1 MTLRRFGLHMGIG
14 LTNILFLS
22 ETGFGFRRNYGN
34 VWTYLSFQFQINK
47 NKIAIWEFQM
57 DFKKSFCWHFDPNNN
72 DIIYFL
78 VDRSENGWG
87 KWHVLVWN
95 KFRIWRTGQHT
106 PTKNSQGYPPPPP
119 PPAGQERIGVIAIE
133 ANIFKAQWI
142 TWSDLFSDPKKS
154 LVSTLGG

>member
-1 MTLRRFGLHMGIG
+1 MALRCFGLHMGIG
-14 LTNILFLS
+14 LTNILCLS
-22 ETGFGFRRNYGN
+22 ETGYGFRGNYGN
-34 VWTYLSFQFQINK
+34 VRTYLSFQFQINK
-47 NKIAIWEFQM
+47 NKTAIWEFQM

-87 KWHVLVWN
+87 KWHFLVCN

-106 PTKNSQGYPPPPP
+106 PTKNSQGYPRP

>member
-1 MTLRRFGLHMGIG
+1 MALRRFGLHMGIG
-14 LTNILFLS
+14 LTIILFLS
-22 ETGFGFRRNYGN
+22 ETGYGFRGNYGN

-87 KWHVLVWN
+87 FLVWN

-106 PTKNSQGYPPPPP
+106 PTKNSQGYPPPGP

-133 ANIFKAQWI
+133 PNIFKAQWI

>member
-1 MTLRRFGLHMGIG
+1 MALRRFGLHMGIG
-14 LTNILFLS
+14 LTIILFLS
-22 ETGFGFRRNYGN
+22 ETGYGFRGNYGN

-87 KWHVLVWN
+87 FLVWN

-119 PPAGQERIGVIAIE
+119 AGQERIGVIAIE
-133 ANIFKAQWI
+133 ANIFKARWI

>member
-1 MTLRRFGLHMGIG
+1 MALRCFGLHMGIG

-22 ETGFGFRRNYGN
+22 ETGYGFRGNYGN
-34 VWTYLSFQFQINK
+34 LWTYLSFQFQINK

-106 PTKNSQGYPPPPP
+106 PTKNSQGYPPPP
-119 PPAGQERIGVIAIE
+119 AGQERIGVIAIE

-142 TWSDLFSDPKKS
+142 TWSDLLSDPKKS